1 MRIIRTL
8 GLAAVISLVVAACG
22 GGTASPAASGA
33 ASPAGPAAGPG
44 AVSIIDFGFEPADL
58 TVTAGTTVTW
68 TNTGAA
74 THTVKWS
81 DGTLES
87 SGLAPGATYERTFDA
102 AGSYPY
108 VCGIHGSMAGTITV
122 TE

>member
-1 MRIIRTL
+1 MRTIRTL
-8 GLAAVISLVVAACG
+8 GLAAVVSLIVAACG
-22 GGTASPAASGA
+22 AGTTSPAASQA

-44 AVSIIDFGFEPADL
+44 AVSIIDFGFQPADL
-58 TVTAGTTVTW
+58 TVAAGSTVTW

-81 DGTLES
+81 EGTPES
-87 SGLAPGATYERTFDA
+87 SGLAAGATYDRTFDA

-108 VCGIHGSMAGTITV
+108 VCGIHGSMSGTITV

>member
-1 MRIIRTL
+1 MRTIRTL
-8 GLAAVISLVVAACG
+8 GLAAVVSLIVAACG
-22 GGTASPAASGA
+22 AGTTSPAASQA

-44 AVSIIDFGFEPADL
+44 AVSIIDFGFQPADL
-58 TVTAGTTVTW
+58 TVAAGSTVTW

-81 DGTLES
+81 DGTPES
-87 SGLAPGATYERTFDA
+87 SGLAAGATYDRTFDA

-108 VCGIHGSMAGTITV
+108 VCGIHGSMSGTITV

>member
-1 MRIIRTL
+1 MRTIRTL
-8 GLAAVISLVVAACG
+8 GLAAVVSLIVAACG
-22 GGTASPAASGA
+22 AGTTSPAASQA

-44 AVSIIDFGFEPADL
+44 AVSIIDFGFQPADL
-58 TVTAGTTVTW
+58 TVAAGSTVTW

-81 DGTLES
+81 DGTPEL
-87 SGLAPGATYERTFDA
+87 SGLAAGATYDRTFDA

-108 VCGIHGSMAGTITV
+108 VCGIHGSMSGTITV

>member
-1 MRIIRTL
+1 MRTIRTL
-8 GLAAVISLVVAACG
+8 GLAAVVSLIVAACG
-22 GGTASPAASGA
+22 AGTASPAASQA

-44 AVSIIDFGFEPADL
+44 AVSIIDFGFQPADL
-58 TVTAGTTVTW
+58 TVAAGSTVTW

-81 DGTLES
+81 DGTPES
-87 SGLAPGATYERTFDA
+87 SGLAAGATYDRTFDA

-108 VCGIHGSMAGTITV
+108 VCGIHGSMSGTITV